1 VRVVQA
7 ENTIGDFW
15 FTVRAGN
22 GRTVAQ
28 SEMYTSRRD
37 AIRAARALIRLF
49 APSQPVRLT
58 FFDETGGGE
67 LRVVSEDI
75 Q

>member
-1 VRVVQA
+1 VRVVQD

-28 SEMYTSRRD
+28 SEMYNSRRD
-37 AIRAARALIRLF
+37 AVRAARAMIRLF
-49 APSQPVRLT
+49 QPSLPVRLT
-58 FFDETGGGE
+58 HFDETGGGE
-67 LRVVSEDI
+67 LRVVSEYV

>member
-1 VRVVQA
+1 MRVVQD

-22 GRTVAQ
+22 GKTVAQ

-37 AIRAARALIRLF
+37 AVRAARSTIKLF
-49 APSQPVRLT
+49 APSAPVRFT
-58 FFDETGGGE
+58 YFDERSGGE
-67 LRVVSEDI
+67 LRLVSEDV